1 MSNSRV
7 RLICWTRRRREQMK
21 DNGNTPEIADIFRR
35 YGKKYRDMHV
45 VGSQQYKVMRRIE
58 ICRTAAL
65 GGHVEACNHCG
76 YSRNAYNS
84 CRDRHCPK
92 CQTMVKEKW
101 LSDRRTE
108 LLPCPYFH
116 NVFTLPHELNP
127 LVMGNKHI
135 MLTLLF
141 TAVKETL
148 QVFAR
153 DPQWRLGG
161 QLGFISVLHT
171 WNQKLMDHYHL
182 HCIIPAGV
190 LSFDRTSWT
199 GTRRKYLFRVQSLA
213 KEFKKRYLDK
223 LERAHKK
230 NLLSFPGKVAGL
242 QEKKQF
248 LTFIETLRGK
258 QWITYAKQPFGG
270 PEQVLEYLGR
280 YTHRVA
286 ITNNRI
292 IAIDDGK
299 VSFRYR
305 DRSDDNK
312 EKELTLSAEEFIR
325 RFLLHVLPSGFTKI
339 RYYGFLAHANKKTC
353 IALIRTLIGS
363 DVKYTQKTVETV
375 QEMMLRLTGIDICC
389 CPQCG
394 KGKLVYLR
402 PITDLAYDDSS

>member
-1 MSNSRV
+1 M
-7 RLICWTRRRREQMK
+7 TERRK
-21 DNGNTPEIADIFRR
+21 SPEVADIFRS
-35 YGKKYRDMHV
+35 YGQEYREKNALNA
-45 VGSQQYKVMRRIE
+45 GQYKVMKRIE

-65 GGHVEACNHCG
+65 GGHVEACDHCG
-76 YSRNAYNS
+76 HTRNAYNS

-92 CQTMVKEKW
+92 CQTLVKEKW
-101 LSDRRTE
+101 LNNRKAE
-108 LLPCPYFH
+108 LLPCSYFH

-127 LVMGNKHI
+127 LIKGNKRI
-135 MLTLLF
+135 MLALLF

-153 DPQWRLGG
+153 DPQWRLEG

-171 WNQKLMDHYHL
+171 WSQKLMDHYHL
-182 HCIIPAGV
+182 HCIIPAGA
-190 LSFDRTSWT
+190 LSLDRKKWIGART
-199 GTRRKYLFRVQSLA
+199 KYLFKVQSLA
-213 KEFKKRYLDK
+213 KEFQRRYLNK
-223 LERAHKK
+223 LEKAYRK
-230 NLLSFPGKVAGL
+230 NTLSFNGKTGKYRN
-242 QEKKQF
+242 EKQF
-248 LTFIETLRGK
+248 QKLLATLWNK

-292 IAIDDGK
+292 IAIDNHR
-299 VSFRYR
+299 VRFRYR

-312 EKELTLSAEEFIR
+312 EKELTLGAYEFIR

-353 IALIRTLIGS
+353 IELIRTLIGATT
-363 DVKYTQKTVETV
+363 VYTKKLVENV
-375 QEMMLRLTGIDICC
+375 QEMMLRLTGIDVGC

-402 PITDLAYDDSS
+402 PIVSSAYDDTS

>member
-1 MSNSRV
+1 
-7 RLICWTRRRREQMK
+7 MK
-21 DNGNTPEIADIFRR
+21 DNNRSPEVADIFRS
-35 YGKKYRDMHV
+35 YGQQFRDKNRV
-45 VGSQQYKVMRRIE
+45 TSQQYKVMKRIE
-58 ICRTAAL
+58 MCRTSAL
-65 GGHVEACNHCG
+65 GGHIQACDHCG
-76 YSRNAYNS
+76 HTQNAYNS

-101 LSDRRTE
+101 LNNRKAE

-116 NVFTLPHELNP
+116 NVFTLPHELNS
-127 LVMGNKHI
+127 LIMVNKRI
-135 MLTLLF
+135 MLALLF

-153 DPQWRLGG
+153 DSQWRLEG

-171 WNQKLMDHYHL
+171 WNQKLMDHFHL

-190 LSFDRTSWT
+190 LALDRKKWIGART
-199 GTRRKYLFRVQSLA
+199 KYLFKVQSLA
-213 KEFKKRYLDK
+213 KEFQRRYLNK
-223 LERAHKK
+223 LEKTYRK
-230 NLLSFPGKVAGL
+230 NSLSFNGRA
-242 QEKKQF
+242 EKYRDEKQF
-248 LTFIETLRGK
+248 QQLLTVLWDK

-292 IAIDDGK
+292 VAIENDQVRIK
-299 VSFRYR
+299 YR

-312 EKELTLSAEEFIR
+312 EKELTISAYEFIR
-325 RFLLHVLPSGFTKI
+325 RFLLHVLPRGFTKI

-353 IALIRTLIGS
+353 IELIRKLIGTPIAYV
-363 DVKYTQKTVETV
+363 DKLVESV
-375 QEMMLRLTGIDICC
+375 QEMMLRLIGIDIFC

-394 KGKLVYLR
+394 KGKMVYLM
-402 PITDLAYDDSS
+402 PITESAYDDTS

>member
-1 MSNSRV
+1 MKNNSRS
-7 RLICWTRRRREQMK
+7 
-21 DNGNTPEIADIFRR
+21 PELADIFAQ
-35 YGKKYRDMHV
+35 YGNQYRDKNV
-45 VGSQQYKVMRRIE
+45 ITGQQYKVMKRIE

-65 GGHVEACNHCG
+65 GGHVEACDHCG
-76 YSRNAYNS
+76 HTQNAYNS

-101 LSDRRTE
+101 LNNRKAE
-108 LLPCPYFH
+108 LLPCSYFH

-127 LVMGNKHI
+127 LIMGNKRI
-135 MLTLLF
+135 MLALLF

-153 DPQWRLGG
+153 DPQWRLEG

-171 WNQKLMDHYHL
+171 WNQKLMAHYHL
-182 HCIIPAGV
+182 HCIIPAGA
-190 LSFDRTSWT
+190 LSFDRKKWI
-199 GTRRKYLFRVQSLA
+199 GTRTKYLFKVQSLA
-213 KEFKKRYLDK
+213 KEFQKRYLSK
-223 LERAHKK
+223 LEKMYRKRQ
-230 NLLSFPGKVAGL
+230 LSFNGRLAEYKD
-242 QEKKQF
+242 ENQF
-248 LTFIETLRGK
+248 QKLLTALWNK

-292 IAIDDGK
+292 IAIDNDLVRFK
-299 VSFRYR
+299 YR

-312 EKELTLSAEEFIR
+312 EKELTLSAYEFIR

-353 IALIRTLIGS
+353 IELIRTLIGTTIEYA
-363 DVKYTQKTVETV
+363 KNLVEDI
-375 QEMMLRLTGIDICC
+375 QEMMLRLTGINIYC

-394 KGKLVYLR
+394 KGKLVYLG
-402 PITDLAYDDSS
+402 PIGGPVYDDTS

>member
-1 MSNSRV
+1 
-7 RLICWTRRRREQMK
+7 MK
-21 DNGNTPEIADIFRR
+21 QDNRSPEVADIFRS
-35 YGKKYRDMHV
+35 YGQQYREKNV
-45 VGSQQYKVMRRIE
+45 LTAQQYKVMKRIE

-65 GGHVEACNHCG
+65 GGHVEACDQCG
-76 YSRNAYNS
+76 YTQNAYNS

-101 LSDRRTE
+101 LNNRKAE

-116 NVFTLPHELNP
+116 NVFTLPHELNS
-127 LVMGNKHI
+127 LIMVNKRVM
-135 MLTLLF
+135 LALLF

-153 DPQWRLGG
+153 DPQWRIEG

-171 WNQKLMDHYHL
+171 WNQKLMDHFHL
-182 HCIIPAGV
+182 HCIIPAGA
-190 LSFDRTSWT
+190 LSYDRKRWIDAS
-199 GTRRKYLFRVQSLA
+199 RKYLFRVQSLA
-213 KEFKKRYLDK
+213 KEFQKRYLNK
-223 LERAHKK
+223 LEKVYRK
-230 NLLSFPGKVAGL
+230 NQLSFNGRAAGYKD
-242 QEKKQF
+242 EEQF
-248 LTFIETLRGK
+248 LKLLAVLWDK
-258 QWITYAKQPFGG
+258 QWITYAKQSFGG

-292 IAIDDGK
+292 IAIENGS
-299 VSFRYR
+299 VRFRYC

-312 EKELTLSAEEFIR
+312 EKELTVSAEEFIR
-325 RFLLHVLPSGFTKI
+325 RFLLHVLPCGFTKI

-353 IALIRTLIGS
+353 IGLIRTLV
-363 DVKYTQKTVETV
+363 DATTAYVQKLVESV
-375 QEMMLRLTGIDICC
+375 QEMMLRLTGNDIGC

-402 PITDLAYDDSS
+402 LIDGSAYDDTS

>member
-1 MSNSRV
+1 
-7 RLICWTRRRREQMK
+7 MK
-21 DNGNTPEIADIFRR
+21 DNNRSPELADIFRS
-35 YGKKYRDMHV
+35 YGQQYRDKNV
-45 VGSQQYKVMRRIE
+45 LTAQQYKVMKRIE

-65 GGHVEACNHCG
+65 GGHVEACDQCG
-76 YSRNAYNS
+76 YTQNAYNS

-101 LSDRRTE
+101 LNNRKAE

-116 NVFTLPHELNP
+116 NVFTLPHELNS
-127 LVMGNKHI
+127 LIMVNKRI
-135 MLTLLF
+135 MLALLF

-153 DPQWRLGG
+153 DPQWRIEG

-171 WNQKLMDHYHL
+171 WNQKLMDHFHL
-182 HCIIPAGV
+182 HCIIPAGA
-190 LSFDRTSWT
+190 LSFDRKRWIGASK
-199 GTRRKYLFRVQSLA
+199 KYLFRVQSLA
-213 KEFKKRYLDK
+213 KEFQRRYLNK
-223 LERAHKK
+223 LEKAYHK
-230 NLLSFPGKVAGL
+230 NTLSFHGRA
-242 QEKKQF
+242 ERYRDEKQF
-248 LTFIETLRGK
+248 LQLLSVLWDK
-258 QWITYAKQPFGG
+258 QWISYAKQPFGG

-292 IAIDDGK
+292 IAIENGS
-299 VSFRYR
+299 VRFRYC

-312 EKELTLSAEEFIR
+312 EKELTVSAEEFIR
-325 RFLLHVLPSGFTKI
+325 RFLLHVLPCGFTKI

-353 IALIRTLIGS
+353 IELIRTLI
-363 DVKYTQKTVETV
+363 DATTAYVQKLVESV
-375 QEMMLRLTGIDICC
+375 QEMMLRLTGVDIGC

-402 PITDLAYDDSS
+402 LIDGSAYDDTS

>member
-1 MSNSRV
+1 
-7 RLICWTRRRREQMK
+7 MK
-21 DNGNTPEIADIFRR
+21 DNNRSPEVADIFRR
-35 YGKKYRDMHV
+35 YGKRYRDKNV
-45 VGSQQYKVMRRIE
+45 LTAQRYKVMKRIE

-65 GGHVEACNHCG
+65 GGHVEACDNCG
-76 YSRNAYNS
+76 HTRNAYNS

-101 LSDRRTE
+101 LNNRKAE

-116 NVFTLPHELNP
+116 NVFTLPHELNS
-127 LVMGNKHI
+127 LIMVNKRI
-135 MLTLLF
+135 MLALLF

-153 DPQWRLGG
+153 DPQWRIEG

-171 WNQKLMDHYHL
+171 WNQKLMDHFHL
-182 HCIIPAGV
+182 HCIIPAGA
-190 LSFDRTSWT
+190 LSYDRKRWIGAS
-199 GTRRKYLFRVQSLA
+199 RKYLFKVESLA
-213 KEFKKRYLDK
+213 KEFQKRYLNK
-223 LERAHKK
+223 LEKAYR
-230 NLLSFPGKVAGL
+230 NNTLSFNGRA
-242 QEKKQF
+242 ERYRDEKQF
-248 LTFIETLRGK
+248 LKLLATLWDK

-299 VSFRYR
+299 IRFRYR
-305 DRSDDNK
+305 DRSDDDK
-312 EKELTLSAEEFIR
+312 EKELTLSAHEFIR

-353 IALIRTLIGS
+353 IGLIRTLI
-363 DVKYTQKTVETV
+363 DATTAYAQKLVESV
-375 QEMMLRLTGIDICC
+375 QEMMLRLTGIDIGC

-394 KGKLVYLR
+394 IGKLVYLK
-402 PITDLAYDDSS
+402 PIAGSAYDDTS